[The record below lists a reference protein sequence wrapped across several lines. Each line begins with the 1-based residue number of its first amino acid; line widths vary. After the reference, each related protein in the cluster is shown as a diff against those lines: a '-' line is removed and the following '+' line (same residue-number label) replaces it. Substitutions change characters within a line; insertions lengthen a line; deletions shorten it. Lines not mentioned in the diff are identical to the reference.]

1 MVVSTFDSLF
11 YNTFEFSI
19 NCIYSNGCKVYIHP
33 WLIIFVITVPVTSFN
48 NVACFSSGIGAV
60 FGGQISGIPQRWDS
74 ALVGHI
80 RKKSQVQQAG
90 HDGMGGIGTAP
101 EIRCLLLKLYILK
114 YY

>member
-1 MVVSTFDSLF
+1 MF
-11 YNTFEFSI
+11 NI
-19 NCIYSNGCKVYIHP
+19 RP
-33 WLIIFVITVPVTSFN
+33 WLIVFVITVPVTSFN

-60 FGGQISGIPQRWDS
+60 FGEQISGIPQRWDS

-80 RKKSQVQQAG
+80 KKKGQVQQAG